1 MTILT
6 NARIWLDHLYPGL
19 WNASV
24 AALAVFVLWL
34 TKKFAPDFFA
44 KLPPPVQALPAM
56 FIAGLV
62 SGIAAL
68 EPTIISFISSFFVSG
83 VMGGVAAVGAH
94 RALKESPLPYGE
106 PNKPQSIRPPKPPS
120 SPPTA
125 PATHITILF
134 LAALLTNGCGF
145 FQSPTGKAVTCD
157 ISAGVLAALQDL
169 LLIPGVLI
177 GPLEEAYAAACAQAA
192 TKGMNQHDA
201 EQYGLEHARTVA
213 MKMGLEYK
221 AASK

>member
-6 NARIWLDHLYPGL
+6 NLRTWLDHVYPGL

-24 AALAVFVLWL
+24 AAFAVLVLWL
-34 TKKFAPDFFA
+34 TKKFAPNFFA

-68 EPTIISFISSFFVSG
+68 EPTIISFIASFIG
-83 VMGGVAAVGAH
+83 GGLMGGVAAVGTH
-94 RALKESPLPYGE
+94 RTLKESPLPYGE
-106 PNKPQSIRPPKPPS
+106 PNKPQSIKPPS
-120 SPPTA
+120 PPV
-125 PATHITILF
+125 THITILF
-134 LAALLTNGCGF
+134 LTAMCLTGTAGCGF

-169 LLIPGVLI
+169 LLIPGVLLE
-177 GPLEEAYAAACAQAA
+177 PLEAAYSKACTQAAA
-192 TKGMNQHDA
+192 KGMTQHDA
-201 EQYGLEHARTVA
+201 EQYGLDHARTVA
-213 MKMGLEYK
+213 MKMALEYK